1 MKLLIITCLKELV
14 GDVSKIFKQA
24 NIDVFSTTEITGYR
38 EGNPHNLRE
47 DWFVSGSEQVDSMMI
62 FTFIGDEKARLGI
75 ALIKKHNE
83 TSGQD
88 FPIRAFM
95 MPVEEAF

>member
-47 DWFVSGSEQVDSMMI
+47 DWFVS
-62 FTFIGDEKARLGI
+62 A
-75 ALIKKHNE
+75 N
-83 TSGQD
+83 
-88 FPIRAFM
+88 
-95 MPVEEAF
+95 